1 MPGDRKA
8 TSRDRDRTTSSTL
21 LGLNAG
27 SSQPEDLTKK
37 DQTPPSPLAKLLQRD
52 TEATSELS
60 SCELAVL
67 FKNEKDGGNF
77 SHAEMI
83 LPLNYQF

>member
-27 SSQPEDLTKK
+27 SSQP
-37 DQTPPSPLAKLLQRD
+37 PPLAKLLQRD